1 MQTAGEK
8 LITHWQADGLFIQ
21 SGVTEDQI
29 QAFERKFHVTLPFD
43 LRAYFL

>member
-1 MQTAGEK
+1 MQMVGEK
-8 LITHWQADGLFIQ
+8 LVTHWQADGLFIQ
-21 SGVTEDQI
+21 PGVTGDQI